1 MKIKVC
7 GMREPENIHA
17 VEQLGVDMIGFIF
30 WPDSPRYVQQI
41 RSRAGIIPDYTS
53 LQDERKSGQAEAKRA
68 QRVGVFVDDMPQSIV
83 TRVFNY
89 HLDFVQLHGNESAV
103 MIDNLRR
110 TLDPDIHPGIGI
122 IKALSISSEED
133 VAKYRE
139 FEGLVDLF
147 LFDTRCSCK
156 GGSGEQFNWD
166 VLNAYDGKTPFLLS
180 GGIGPEDVER
190 VRNFAH
196 PQFAGIDLNSR
207 FETEPGLK
215 DVESLKTF
223 IEAVRR

>member
-122 IKALSISSEED
+122 IKALSISSEAD

-215 DVESLKTF
+215 DVDSLKTF